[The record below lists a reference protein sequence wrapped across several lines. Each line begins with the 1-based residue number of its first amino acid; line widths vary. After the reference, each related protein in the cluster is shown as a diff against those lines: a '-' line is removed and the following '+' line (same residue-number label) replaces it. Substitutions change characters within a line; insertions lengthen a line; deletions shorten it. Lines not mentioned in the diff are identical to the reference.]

1 MDQPQLV
8 SQVLSVPVHTVMTQI
23 LSTFQCHLLSSPH
36 NLESGALSD
45 SSMDRACEG
54 GPMLQSQ
61 WTGLVLAPTR
71 GPCPPGLAC
80 LQETEDHTAQEA
92 GAYGGGAA
100 GGGPSGLSVD
110 ERGEGLSRES
120 F

>member
-1 MDQPQLV
+1 
-8 SQVLSVPVHTVMTQI
+8 
-23 LSTFQCHLLSSPH
+23 
-36 NLESGALSD
+36 
-45 SSMDRACEG
+45 
-54 GPMLQSQ
+54 MLQSQ
-61 WTGLVLAPTR
+61 WTGLVLAPPR

-92 GAYGGGAA
+92 GAHGGGGA
-100 GGGPSGLSVD
+100 GRGLSGLSVD